1 MGMNGKKRVPIQ
13 PAILTREDKKRFNK
27 DLLTLAVPLALQNL
41 LGALVGA
48 SDALMLGRLNQ
59 ASIAAVSLANQISF
73 VMSLFTGSVVGAI
86 SVLVAQYMGK
96 GDDRNTKRFFAMG
109 IRYAFGIS
117 LVFFLL
123 AFCIPDKLMRLFTPE
138 QELIRIGA
146 EYLRIVSFSYLFMG
160 LAQPYLMIMRNSG
173 RVKTSL
179 WISAV
184 TVIVDMTADFFL
196 IYGVGSWKGL
206 GANGSAYS
214 TIVVEVIA
222 LGICIVESLQKDHI
236 HPDGASLCFFSM
248 NFEKDI
254 WKVIPGMLASSLSW
268 GLSMTMHQV
277 ILGHMGTDATAAASV
292 TGVAT
297 QLVQCI
303 SMGLAA
309 GGGIILGK
317 MLGRNEF
324 AMAKAYG
331 RRFFKVSFING
342 LINAGLLLLVGPVV
356 YFFYV
361 LEPQAKIYLIQMLA
375 FNMLYMFAF
384 AYNTIYTVGVFPAG
398 GDSRYDAIS
407 VIIATW
413 CFAIPLSLLG
423 CFVFHWP
430 VMVVYMVMRCDEIIK
445 FPFLYLRFNT
455 DIWVRNL
462 TRSEVQ

>member
-1 MGMNGKKRVPIQ
+1 MSITRKKRIPIQ
-13 PAILTREDKKRFNK
+13 PAILTEEAKKRFNK
-27 DLLTLAVPLALQNL
+27 DLLTLAVPLALQSL

-73 VMSLFTGSVVGAI
+73 IMSLFTGSVIGTI
-86 SVLVAQYMGK
+86 SVLIAQYVGK
-96 GDDRNTKRFFAMG
+96 GDQRNTQRFFAMG

-117 LVFFLL
+117 VVFFLL
-123 AFCIPDKLMRLFTPE
+123 AFCIPEQLMRIFTPE
-138 QELIRIGA
+138 EELIRIGS

-160 LAQPYLMIMRNSG
+160 ISQPYLMVMRTSG

-214 TIVVEVIA
+214 TIAVEAIA
-222 LGICIVESLQKDHI
+222 LCICIVESMQKDHI
-236 HPDGASLCFFSM
+236 HPDRSSMRFFSKA
-248 NFEKDI
+248 FERDI
-254 WKVIPGMLASSLSW
+254 WKVIPGMLASALSW
-268 GLSMTMHQV
+268 GLSMTMHQF

-297 QLVQCI
+297 QMIQCV

-317 MLGRNEF
+317 MLGRDEF

-331 RRFFKVSFING
+331 KRFFRVSFING
-342 LINAGLLLLVGPVV
+342 LINAGLLLIVGPLV
-356 YFFYV
+356 YFFYA
-361 LEPQAKIYLIQMLA
+361 LEPQAKTYLIQMLA
-375 FNMLYMFAF
+375 YNMLYMFAF

-430 VMVVYMVMRCDEIIK
+430 VMVVYMVMCCDEIIK
-445 FPFLYLRFNT
+445 FPFIYLRFNT
-455 DIWVRNL
+455 DIWVKNL
-462 TRSEVQ
+462 TRSEG

>member
-1 MGMNGKKRVPIQ
+1 MSITRKKRTPIQ
-13 PAILTREDKKRFNK
+13 PAILTGEDKKRFNK

-73 VMSLFTGSVVGAI
+73 VMSLFTGSVIGTI
-86 SVLVAQYMGK
+86 SVLIAQYMGK
-96 GDDRNTKRFFAMG
+96 GDQRNTQRFFAMG

-117 LVFFLL
+117 VVFFLL
-123 AFCIPDKLMRLFTPE
+123 AFCIPEQLMRIFTLE
-138 QELIRIGA
+138 EELIRIGS

-160 LAQPYLMIMRNSG
+160 ISQPYLMVMRTSG

-184 TVIVDMTADFFL
+184 TVIVDMTADCFL

-214 TIVVEVIA
+214 TIAVEAIA
-222 LGICIVESLQKDHI
+222 LCICIVESMQKDHI
-236 HPDGASLCFFSM
+236 HPDRSSMRFFSKA
-248 NFEKDI
+248 FERDI
-254 WKVIPGMLASSLSW
+254 WKVIPGMLASALSW
-268 GLSMTMHQV
+268 GLSMTMHQF

-297 QLVQCI
+297 QMIQCV

-317 MLGRNEF
+317 MLGRDEF

-331 RRFFKVSFING
+331 KRFFRVSFING
-342 LINAGLLLLVGPVV
+342 LINAGLLLIVGPLV
-356 YFFYV
+356 YFFYA
-361 LEPQAKIYLIQMLA
+361 LEPQAKTYLIQMLA
-375 FNMLYMFAF
+375 YNMLYMFAF

-430 VMVVYMVMRCDEIIK
+430 VMIVYMVMCCDEIIK
-445 FPFLYLRFNT
+445 FPFIYLRFNT
-455 DIWVRNL
+455 DIWVKNL
-462 TRSEVQ
+462 TRSER

>member
-1 MGMNGKKRVPIQ
+1 MSTTGKERVPIQ
-13 PAILTREDKKRFNK
+13 PAILTAEDKKRFNK

-73 VMSLFTGSVVGAI
+73 VMSLFTGSVIGAI

-96 GDDRNTKRFFAMG
+96 GDHRNTQRFFAMG

-117 LVFFLL
+117 MVFFLL
-123 AFCIPDKLMRLFTPE
+123 AFCMPEQLMRIFTPE
-138 QELIRIGA
+138 PELIRIGA
-146 EYLRIVSFSYLFMG
+146 GYLRIVSISYLFMG
-160 LAQPYLMIMRNSG
+160 ISQPYLMIMRTSG
-173 RVKTSL
+173 RVRTSL

-214 TIVVEVIA
+214 TIAVEVIA
-222 LGICIVESLQKDHI
+222 LCICIVESMQKDHV
-236 HPDGASLCFFSM
+236 HPDGASLRFFSKD
-248 NFEKDI
+248 FEKDI

-268 GLSMTMHQV
+268 GLSMTMHQF

-297 QLVQCI
+297 QLIQCI

-317 MLGRNEF
+317 MLGRDEF
-324 AMAKAYG
+324 AMAKPYG
-331 RRFFKVSFING
+331 KRFFKVSFING
-342 LINAGLLLLVGPVV
+342 LINAGLFLIVGPLV

-361 LEPQAKIYLIQMLA
+361 LEPQAKTYLIQMLV

-413 CFAIPLSLLG
+413 CFAVPLSLLG

-445 FPFLYLRFNT
+445 FPFIYLRFNT
-455 DIWVRNL
+455 DIWVKNL
-462 TRSEVQ
+462 TRSEG

>member
-1 MGMNGKKRVPIQ
+1 MSITRKKRTPIQ
-13 PAILTREDKKRFNK
+13 PAILTEEDKKRFNK

-73 VMSLFTGSVVGAI
+73 IMSLFTGSVIGTI
-86 SVLVAQYMGK
+86 SVLIAQYMGK
-96 GDDRNTKRFFAMG
+96 GDQRNTQRFFAMG

-117 LVFFLL
+117 VVFFLL
-123 AFCIPDKLMRLFTPE
+123 AFCIPEQLMRIFTLE
-138 QELIRIGA
+138 EELIRIGS

-160 LAQPYLMIMRNSG
+160 ISQPYLMVMRTTG

-214 TIVVEVIA
+214 TIAVEAIA
-222 LGICIVESLQKDHI
+222 LCICIVESMQKDHI
-236 HPDGASLCFFSM
+236 HPDRSSMRFFSKA
-248 NFEKDI
+248 FERDI
-254 WKVIPGMLASSLSW
+254 WKVIPGMLASALSW
-268 GLSMTMHQV
+268 GLSMTMHQF

-297 QLVQCI
+297 QMIQCV

-317 MLGRNEF
+317 MLGRDEF

-331 RRFFKVSFING
+331 KRFFRVSFVNG
-342 LINAGLLLLVGPVV
+342 LINAGLLLIVGPLV
-356 YFFYV
+356 YFFYA
-361 LEPQAKIYLIQMLA
+361 LEPQAKTYLIQMLA
-375 FNMLYMFAF
+375 YNMLYMFAF

-430 VMVVYMVMRCDEIIK
+430 VMVVYMVMCCDEIIK
-445 FPFLYLRFNT
+445 FPFIYLRFNT
-455 DIWVRNL
+455 DIWVKNL
-462 TRSEVQ
+462 TRSEG

>member
-1 MGMNGKKRVPIQ
+1 MSITRKKRTPIQ
-13 PAILTREDKKRFNK
+13 PAILTEEDKKRFNK

-73 VMSLFTGSVVGAI
+73 VMSLFTGSVIGTI
-86 SVLVAQYMGK
+86 SVLIAQYMGK
-96 GDDRNTKRFFAMG
+96 GDQRNTQRFFAMG

-117 LVFFLL
+117 VVFFLL
-123 AFCIPDKLMRLFTPE
+123 AFCIPEQLMRIFTPE
-138 QELIRIGA
+138 EELIRIGS

-160 LAQPYLMIMRNSG
+160 ISQPYLMVMRTSG

-184 TVIVDMTADFFL
+184 TVIVDMTADCFL

-214 TIVVEVIA
+214 TIAVEAIA
-222 LGICIVESLQKDHI
+222 LCICIVESMQKDHI
-236 HPDGASLCFFSM
+236 HPDRSSMRFFSKA
-248 NFEKDI
+248 FERDI
-254 WKVIPGMLASSLSW
+254 WKVIPGMLASALSW
-268 GLSMTMHQV
+268 GLSMTMHQF

-297 QLVQCI
+297 QLIQCI

-331 RRFFKVSFING
+331 KRFFRVSFING
-342 LINAGLLLLVGPVV
+342 LINAGLLLIAGPLV
-356 YFFYV
+356 YFFYA
-361 LEPQAKIYLIQMLA
+361 LEPQAKTYLIQMLA
-375 FNMLYMFAF
+375 YNMLYMFAF

-430 VMVVYMVMRCDEIIK
+430 VMVVYMVMCCDEIIK
-445 FPFLYLRFNT
+445 FPFIYLRFNT
-455 DIWVRNL
+455 DIWVKNL
-462 TRSEVQ
+462 TRSEG

>member
-1 MGMNGKKRVPIQ
+1 MSITRKKRTPIQ
-13 PAILTREDKKRFNK
+13 PAILTEEDKKRFNK

-73 VMSLFTGSVVGAI
+73 IMSLFTGSVIGAI
-86 SVLVAQYMGK
+86 SVLIAQYMGK
-96 GDDRNTKRFFAMG
+96 GDQRNTQRFFAMG

-117 LVFFLL
+117 VVFFLL
-123 AFCIPDKLMRLFTPE
+123 AFCIPEQLMRIFTPE
-138 QELIRIGA
+138 EELIRIGS

-160 LAQPYLMIMRNSG
+160 ISQPYLMVMRTSG

-214 TIVVEVIA
+214 TIAVEAIA
-222 LGICIVESLQKDHI
+222 LCICIVESMQKDHI
-236 HPDGASLCFFSM
+236 HPDRSSMCFFSKA
-248 NFEKDI
+248 FERDI
-254 WKVIPGMLASSLSW
+254 WKVIPGMLASALSW
-268 GLSMTMHQV
+268 GLSMTMHQF

-297 QLVQCI
+297 QMIQCV

-317 MLGRNEF
+317 MLGRDEF

-331 RRFFKVSFING
+331 KRFFRVSFING
-342 LINAGLLLLVGPVV
+342 LINAGLLLIVGLLV
-356 YFFYV
+356 YFFYA
-361 LEPQAKIYLIQMLA
+361 LDPQAKTYLIQMLA
-375 FNMLYMFAF
+375 YNMLYMFAF

-430 VMVVYMVMRCDEIIK
+430 VMVVYMVMCCDEIIK
-445 FPFLYLRFNT
+445 FPFIYLRFNT
-455 DIWVRNL
+455 DIWLKNL
-462 TRSEVQ
+462 TRSEG

>member
-1 MGMNGKKRVPIQ
+1 MSITRKKRTPIQ
-13 PAILTREDKKRFNK
+13 PAILTGEDKKRFNK

-73 VMSLFTGSVVGAI
+73 VMSLFTGSVIGTI
-86 SVLVAQYMGK
+86 SVLIAQYMGK
-96 GDDRNTKRFFAMG
+96 GDQRNTQRFFAMG

-117 LVFFLL
+117 VVFFLL
-123 AFCIPDKLMRLFTPE
+123 AFCIPEQLMRIFTPE
-138 QELIRIGA
+138 EELIRIGS

-160 LAQPYLMIMRNSG
+160 VSQPYLMVMRTSG

-184 TVIVDMTADFFL
+184 TVIVDMTADCFL

-214 TIVVEVIA
+214 TIAVEAIA
-222 LGICIVESLQKDHI
+222 LCICIVESMQKDHI
-236 HPDGASLCFFSM
+236 HPDRSSMRFFSKA
-248 NFEKDI
+248 FERDI
-254 WKVIPGMLASSLSW
+254 WKVIPGMLASALSW
-268 GLSMTMHQV
+268 GLSMTMHQF

-297 QLVQCI
+297 QMIQCV

-317 MLGRNEF
+317 MLGRDEF

-331 RRFFKVSFING
+331 KRFFRVSFING
-342 LINAGLLLLVGPVV
+342 LINAGLLLIVGPLV
-356 YFFYV
+356 YFFYA
-361 LEPQAKIYLIQMLA
+361 LEPQAKTYLILMLA
-375 FNMLYMFAF
+375 YNMLYMFAF

-430 VMVVYMVMRCDEIIK
+430 VMIVYMVMCCDEIIK
-445 FPFLYLRFNT
+445 FPFIYLRFNT
-455 DIWVRNL
+455 DIWVKNL
-462 TRSEVQ
+462 TRSEG

>member
-1 MGMNGKKRVPIQ
+1 MSITRKKRTPIQ
-13 PAILTREDKKRFNK
+13 PAILTEEDKKRFNK

-73 VMSLFTGSVVGAI
+73 IMSLFTGSVIGAI
-86 SVLVAQYMGK
+86 SVLIAQYMGK
-96 GDDRNTKRFFAMG
+96 GDQRNTQRFFAMG

-117 LVFFLL
+117 VVFFLL
-123 AFCIPDKLMRLFTPE
+123 AFCIPEQLMRIFTPE
-138 QELIRIGA
+138 EELIRIGS

-160 LAQPYLMIMRNSG
+160 ISQPYLMVMRTSG

-214 TIVVEVIA
+214 TIAVEAIA
-222 LGICIVESLQKDHI
+222 LCICIVESMQKDHI
-236 HPDGASLCFFSM
+236 HPDRSSMRFFSKA
-248 NFEKDI
+248 FERDI
-254 WKVIPGMLASSLSW
+254 WKVIPGMLASALSW
-268 GLSMTMHQV
+268 GLSMTMHQF

-297 QLVQCI
+297 QLIQCI

-309 GGGIILGK
+309 AGGIILGK
-317 MLGRNEF
+317 MLGHDEF

-331 RRFFKVSFING
+331 KRFFKVSFING
-342 LINAGLLLLVGPVV
+342 LINAGLFLIVGPLV

-361 LEPQAKIYLIQMLA
+361 LEPQAKTYLIQMLA
-375 FNMLYMFAF
+375 YNMLYMFAF

-423 CFVFHWP
+423 CFIFHWS
-430 VMVVYMVMRCDEIIK
+430 VMVVYIVMRCDEIIK

-455 DIWVRNL
+455 DIWVKNL
-462 TRSEVQ
+462 TRSEG

>member
-1 MGMNGKKRVPIQ
+1 MSITGKKRTPIQ

-73 VMSLFTGSVVGAI
+73 IMSLFTGSVIGAI
-86 SVLVAQYMGK
+86 SVLIAQYMGK
-96 GDDRNTKRFFAMG
+96 GDQRNTQRFFAMG

-117 LVFFLL
+117 VVFFLL
-123 AFCIPDKLMRLFTPE
+123 AFCIPEQLMRIFTPE
-138 QELIRIGA
+138 EESIRIGS

-160 LAQPYLMIMRNSG
+160 ISQPYLMVMRTSG

-214 TIVVEVIA
+214 TIAVEAIA
-222 LGICIVESLQKDHI
+222 LCICIVESMQKDHI
-236 HPDGASLCFFSM
+236 HPDRSSMRFFSKA
-248 NFEKDI
+248 FERDI
-254 WKVIPGMLASSLSW
+254 WKVIPGMLASALSW
-268 GLSMTMHQV
+268 GLSMTMHQF

-297 QLVQCI
+297 QMIQCV

-317 MLGRNEF
+317 MLGRDEF

-331 RRFFKVSFING
+331 KRFFRVSFING
-342 LINAGLLLLVGPVV
+342 LINAGLLLIVGPLV
-356 YFFYV
+356 YFFYA
-361 LEPQAKIYLIQMLA
+361 LEPQAKTYLIQMLA
-375 FNMLYMFAF
+375 YNMLYMFAF

-413 CFAIPLSLLG
+413 CFAKDVHCAVMALDGKGCFTDVLSTISQTRLSLID
-423 CFVFHWP
+423 H
-430 VMVVYMVMRCDEIIK
+430 RCNIE
-445 FPFLYLRFNT
+445 
-455 DIWVRNL
+455 
-462 TRSEVQ
+462 

>member
-1 MGMNGKKRVPIQ
+1 MSITRKKRTPIQ
-13 PAILTREDKKRFNK
+13 PAILTEEDKKRFNK

-73 VMSLFTGSVVGAI
+73 IMSLFTGSVIGAI
-86 SVLVAQYMGK
+86 SVLIAQYMGK
-96 GDDRNTKRFFAMG
+96 GDQRNTQRFFAMG

-117 LVFFLL
+117 VVFFLL
-123 AFCIPDKLMRLFTPE
+123 AFCIPEQLMRIFTPE
-138 QELIRIGA
+138 EELIRIGS

-160 LAQPYLMIMRNSG
+160 ISQPYLMVMRTSG

-184 TVIVDMTADFFL
+184 TVIVDMTADCFL

-214 TIVVEVIA
+214 TIAVEAIA
-222 LGICIVESLQKDHI
+222 LCICIVESMQKDHI
-236 HPDGASLCFFSM
+236 HPDRSSMRFFSKA
-248 NFEKDI
+248 FERDI
-254 WKVIPGMLASSLSW
+254 WKVIPGMLASALSW
-268 GLSMTMHQV
+268 GLSMTMHQF

-297 QLVQCI
+297 QMIQCV

-317 MLGRNEF
+317 MLGRDEF
-324 AMAKAYG
+324 AMAKVYG
-331 RRFFKVSFING
+331 KRFFRVSFING
-342 LINAGLLLLVGPVV
+342 LINAGLLLIVGPLV
-356 YFFYV
+356 YFFYA
-361 LEPQAKIYLIQMLA
+361 LEPQAKTYLIQMLA
-375 FNMLYMFAF
+375 YNMLYMFAF

-430 VMVVYMVMRCDEIIK
+430 VMVVYMVMCCDEIIK
-445 FPFLYLRFNT
+445 FPFIYLRFNT
-455 DIWVRNL
+455 DIWVKNL
-462 TRSEVQ
+462 TRSER

>member
-1 MGMNGKKRVPIQ
+1 MSITRKKRTPIQ
-13 PAILTREDKKRFNK
+13 PAILTGEDKKRFNK

-73 VMSLFTGSVVGAI
+73 IMSLFTGSVIGTI
-86 SVLVAQYMGK
+86 SVLIAQYMGK
-96 GDDRNTKRFFAMG
+96 GDQRNTQRFFAMG

-117 LVFFLL
+117 VVFFLL
-123 AFCIPDKLMRLFTPE
+123 AFCIPEQLMRIFTPE
-138 QELIRIGA
+138 EELIRIGS

-160 LAQPYLMIMRNSG
+160 ISQPYLMVMRTSG

-179 WISAV
+179 LISAV

-214 TIVVEVIA
+214 TIAVEAIA
-222 LGICIVESLQKDHI
+222 LCICIVESMQKDHI
-236 HPDGASLCFFSM
+236 HPDRSSMRFFSKA
-248 NFEKDI
+248 FERDI
-254 WKVIPGMLASSLSW
+254 WKVIPGMLASALSW
-268 GLSMTMHQV
+268 GLSMTMHQF

-297 QLVQCI
+297 QMIQCV

-317 MLGRNEF
+317 MLGRDEF

-331 RRFFKVSFING
+331 KRFFRVSFING
-342 LINAGLLLLVGPVV
+342 LINAGLLLIVGPLV
-356 YFFYV
+356 YFFYA
-361 LEPQAKIYLIQMLA
+361 LEPQAKTYLIQMLA
-375 FNMLYMFAF
+375 YNMLYMFAF

-423 CFVFHWP
+423 CFAFHWP
-430 VMVVYMVMRCDEIIK
+430 VMVVYMVMCCDEIIK
-445 FPFLYLRFNT
+445 FPFIYLRFNT
-455 DIWVRNL
+455 DIWVKNL
-462 TRSEVQ
+462 TRSEG

>member
-1 MGMNGKKRVPIQ
+1 MSITRKKRTPIQ

-73 VMSLFTGSVVGAI
+73 VMSLFTGSVIGTI
-86 SVLVAQYMGK
+86 SVLIAQYMGK
-96 GDDRNTKRFFAMG
+96 GDQRNTQRFFAMG

-117 LVFFLL
+117 VVFFLL
-123 AFCIPDKLMRLFTPE
+123 AFCIPEQLMRIFTPE
-138 QELIRIGA
+138 EELIRIGS

-160 LAQPYLMIMRNSG
+160 ISQPYLMVMRTSG

-184 TVIVDMTADFFL
+184 TVIVDMTADCFL

-214 TIVVEVIA
+214 TIAVEAIA
-222 LGICIVESLQKDHI
+222 LCICIVESMQKDHI
-236 HPDGASLCFFSM
+236 HPDRSSMRFFSKA
-248 NFEKDI
+248 FERDI
-254 WKVIPGMLASSLSW
+254 WKVIPGMLASALSW
-268 GLSMTMHQV
+268 GLSMTMHQF

-297 QLVQCI
+297 QMIQCV

-317 MLGRNEF
+317 MLGRDEF

-331 RRFFKVSFING
+331 KRFFRVSFING
-342 LINAGLLLLVGPVV
+342 LINAGLLLIVGPLV
-356 YFFYV
+356 YFFYA
-361 LEPQAKIYLIQMLA
+361 LEPQAKTYLIQMLA
-375 FNMLYMFAF
+375 YNMLYMFAF

-430 VMVVYMVMRCDEIIK
+430 VMVVYMVMCCDEIIK
-445 FPFLYLRFNT
+445 FPSIYLRFNT
-455 DIWVRNL
+455 DIWVKNL
-462 TRSEVQ
+462 TRSEG

>member
-1 MGMNGKKRVPIQ
+1 MSITRKKRTPIQ
-13 PAILTREDKKRFNK
+13 PAILTEEDKKRFNK

-73 VMSLFTGSVVGAI
+73 IMSLFTGSVIGTI
-86 SVLVAQYMGK
+86 SVLIAQYMGK
-96 GDDRNTKRFFAMG
+96 GDQRNTQRFFAMG

-117 LVFFLL
+117 VVFFLL
-123 AFCIPDKLMRLFTPE
+123 AFCIPEQLMRIFTLE
-138 QELIRIGA
+138 EELIRIGS

-160 LAQPYLMIMRNSG
+160 ISQPYLMVMRTSG

-214 TIVVEVIA
+214 TIAVEAIA
-222 LGICIVESLQKDHI
+222 LCICIVESMQKDHI
-236 HPDGASLCFFSM
+236 HPDRSSMRFFSKA
-248 NFEKDI
+248 FERDI
-254 WKVIPGMLASSLSW
+254 WKVIPGMLASALSW
-268 GLSMTMHQV
+268 GLSMTMHQF

-297 QLVQCI
+297 QMIQCV

-317 MLGRNEF
+317 MLGRDEF
-324 AMAKAYG
+324 AMAKVYG
-331 RRFFKVSFING
+331 KRFFRVSFING
-342 LINAGLLLLVGPVV
+342 LINAGLLLIVGPLV
-356 YFFYV
+356 YFFYA
-361 LEPQAKIYLIQMLA
+361 LEPQAKTYLIQMLA
-375 FNMLYMFAF
+375 YNMLYMFAF

-430 VMVVYMVMRCDEIIK
+430 VMVVYMVMCCDEIIK
-445 FPFLYLRFNT
+445 FPFIYLRFNT
-455 DIWVRNL
+455 DIWVKNL
-462 TRSEVQ
+462 TRSEG

>member
-1 MGMNGKKRVPIQ
+1 MSITRKKRTPIQ
-13 PAILTREDKKRFNK
+13 PAILTGEDKKRFNK

-73 VMSLFTGSVVGAI
+73 VMSLFTGSVIGTI
-86 SVLVAQYMGK
+86 SVLIAQYMGK
-96 GDDRNTKRFFAMG
+96 GDQRNTQRFFAMG

-117 LVFFLL
+117 VVFFLL
-123 AFCIPDKLMRLFTPE
+123 AFCIPEQLMRIFTPE
-138 QELIRIGA
+138 EELIRIGS

-160 LAQPYLMIMRNSG
+160 ISQPYLMVMRTSG

-184 TVIVDMTADFFL
+184 TVIVDMTADCFL

-214 TIVVEVIA
+214 TIAVEAIA
-222 LGICIVESLQKDHI
+222 LCICIVESMQKDHI
-236 HPDGASLCFFSM
+236 HPDRSSMRFFSKA
-248 NFEKDI
+248 FERDI
-254 WKVIPGMLASSLSW
+254 WKVIPGMLASALSW
-268 GLSMTMHQV
+268 GLSMTMHQF

-297 QLVQCI
+297 QMIQCV

-317 MLGRNEF
+317 MLGRDEF
-324 AMAKAYG
+324 AMAKVYG
-331 RRFFKVSFING
+331 KRFFRVSFING
-342 LINAGLLLLVGPVV
+342 LINAGLLLIVGPLV
-356 YFFYV
+356 YFFYA
-361 LEPQAKIYLIQMLA
+361 LEPQAKTYLILMLA
-375 FNMLYMFAF
+375 YNMLYMFAF

-430 VMVVYMVMRCDEIIK
+430 VMIVYMVMCCDEIIK
-445 FPFLYLRFNT
+445 FPFIYLRFNT
-455 DIWVRNL
+455 DIWVKNL
-462 TRSEVQ
+462 TRSER

>member
-1 MGMNGKKRVPIQ
+1 MSITGKKRTPIQ
-13 PAILTREDKKRFNK
+13 PAILTGEDKKRFNK

-73 VMSLFTGSVVGAI
+73 VMSLFTGSVIGAI
-86 SVLVAQYMGK
+86 SVLIAQYMGK
-96 GDDRNTKRFFAMG
+96 GDHRNTQRFFAMG

-117 LVFFLL
+117 VVFFLL
-123 AFCIPDKLMRLFTPE
+123 AFCIPEQLMRIFTPE
-138 QELIRIGA
+138 QELIRIGS

-160 LAQPYLMIMRNSG
+160 ISQPYLMVMRTSG

-214 TIVVEVIA
+214 TIAVEVIA
-222 LGICIVESLQKDHI
+222 LSICIVESMQKDHI
-236 HPDGASLCFFSM
+236 HPDRSSMRFFSKA
-248 NFEKDI
+248 FERDI
-254 WKVIPGMLASSLSW
+254 WKVIPGMLASALSW
-268 GLSMTMHQV
+268 GLSMTMHQF

-297 QLVQCI
+297 QMIQCV

-317 MLGRNEF
+317 MLGRDEF

-331 RRFFKVSFING
+331 KRFFKVSFING
-342 LINAGLLLLVGPVV
+342 LINAGLFLIVGPAGEDLPDPNAGLQYAV
-356 YFFYV
+356 YV
-361 LEPQAKIYLIQMLA
+361 CLRLQHD
-375 FNMLYMFAF
+375 LYRRRVSGRWGFQ
-384 AYNTIYTVGVFPAG
+384 I
-398 GDSRYDAIS
+398 
-407 VIIATW
+407 
-413 CFAIPLSLLG
+413 
-423 CFVFHWP
+423 
-430 VMVVYMVMRCDEIIK
+430 
-445 FPFLYLRFNT
+445 
-455 DIWVRNL
+455 
-462 TRSEVQ
+462 

>member
-1 MGMNGKKRVPIQ
+1 MSAPEKKRIPIQ
-13 PAILTREDKKRFNK
+13 PALLTGEDKKRFNQE
-27 DLLTLAVPLALQNL
+27 LLTLAVPLALQNL

-73 VMSLFTGSVVGAI
+73 VMSLFTGSVIGAI

-96 GDDRNTKRFFAMG
+96 GDQRSTKRFFAMG

-123 AFCIPDKLMRLFTPE
+123 AFCIPERLMRIFTPE
-138 QELIRIGA
+138 PELIRIGA

-160 LAQPYLMIMRNSG
+160 LSQPYLMIMRTSG

-184 TVIVDMTADFFL
+184 TVVVAMTADFFL

-214 TIVVEVIA
+214 TIVVEAVA
-222 LGICIVESLQKDHI
+222 LAICVVESLQKDHV
-236 HPDGASLCFFSM
+236 HPDGESMRFFSKE
-248 NFEKDI
+248 FEQDI

-268 GLSMTMHQV
+268 GLSMTMHQF

-292 TGVAT
+292 TGVAM
-297 QLVQCI
+297 QLIQCV
-303 SMGLAA
+303 SMGLAS

-317 MLGRNEF
+317 MLGRNDF

-331 RRFFKVSFING
+331 KRFFRVSFING
-342 LINAGLLLLVGPVV
+342 LINAGLLLIVGPLV

-361 LEPQAKIYLIQMLA
+361 LEPQAKAYLIRMLA
-375 FNMLYMFAF
+375 FNVLYMFAF

-430 VMVVYMVMRCDEIIK
+430 VMAVYMVMRCDEIVK

-455 DIWVRNL
+455 DIWLKNL
-462 TRSEVQ
+462 TRNES

>member
-1 MGMNGKKRVPIQ
+1 MSITRKKRTPIQ
-13 PAILTREDKKRFNK
+13 PAILTGEDKKRFNK

-73 VMSLFTGSVVGAI
+73 VMSLFTGSVIGTI
-86 SVLVAQYMGK
+86 SVLIAQYMGK
-96 GDDRNTKRFFAMG
+96 GDQRNTQRFFAMG

-117 LVFFLL
+117 VVFFLL
-123 AFCIPDKLMRLFTPE
+123 AFCIPEQLMRIFTPE
-138 QELIRIGA
+138 EELIRIGS

-160 LAQPYLMIMRNSG
+160 ISQPYLMVMRTSG

-184 TVIVDMTADFFL
+184 TVIVDMTADCFL

-214 TIVVEVIA
+214 TIAVEAIA
-222 LGICIVESLQKDHI
+222 LCICIVESMQKDHI
-236 HPDGASLCFFSM
+236 HPDRSSMRFFSKA
-248 NFEKDI
+248 FERDI
-254 WKVIPGMLASSLSW
+254 WKVIPGMLASALSW
-268 GLSMTMHQV
+268 GLSMTMHQF

-297 QLVQCI
+297 QMIQCV

-317 MLGRNEF
+317 MLGRDEF
-324 AMAKAYG
+324 AMAKVYG
-331 RRFFKVSFING
+331 KRFFRVSFING
-342 LINAGLLLLVGPVV
+342 LINAGLLLIVGPLV
-356 YFFYV
+356 YFFYA
-361 LEPQAKIYLIQMLA
+361 LEPQAKTYLILMLA
-375 FNMLYMFAF
+375 YNMLYMFAF

-430 VMVVYMVMRCDEIIK
+430 VMVVYMVMCCDEIIK
-445 FPFLYLRFNT
+445 FPFIYLRFNT
-455 DIWVRNL
+455 DIWVKNL
-462 TRSEVQ
+462 TRSER

>member
-1 MGMNGKKRVPIQ
+1 MSIKGKERTPVQ
-13 PAILTREDKKRFNK
+13 PAILTVEDKKRFNK
-27 DLLTLAVPLALQNL
+27 ELLTLAVPLALQNL
-41 LGALVGA
+41 LRALVGA

-73 VMSLFTGSVVGAI
+73 VMSLFTSSVIGAI
-86 SVLVAQYMGK
+86 SVLIAQYMGK
-96 GDDRNTKRFFAMG
+96 GDHRNTQRFFAMG
-109 IRYAFGIS
+109 IRYASGIS
-117 LVFFLL
+117 VVFFLL
-123 AFCIPDKLMRLFTPE
+123 AFCIPEQLMRIFTPE
-138 QELIRIGA
+138 QELIRIGSG
-146 EYLRIVSFSYLFMG
+146 YLRIVSFSYLFMG
-160 LAQPYLMIMRNSG
+160 ISQPYLMVMRISG

-214 TIVVEVIA
+214 TIAVEGIA
-222 LGICIVESLQKDHI
+222 LIICIVESMQKDHI
-236 HPDGASLCFFSM
+236 HPDRSSMRFFSKD
-248 NFEKDI
+248 FERDI

-268 GLSMTMHQV
+268 GLSMTMHQF

-297 QLVQCI
+297 QLIQCI
-303 SMGLAA
+303 SVGLAA

-317 MLGRNEF
+317 MLGRDEF

-331 RRFFKVSFING
+331 KRFFKVSFING
-342 LINAGLLLLVGPVV
+342 LINAGLFLIVGPLV

-361 LEPQAKIYLIQMLA
+361 LEPQAKTYLIQMLA
-375 FNMLYMFAF
+375 YNMLYMFAF
-384 AYNTIYTVGVFPAG
+384 AYNTIYTGGVLPAG

-423 CFVFHWP
+423 RFVFHWP
-430 VMVVYMVMRCDEIIK
+430 VMVVYIVMRCDEIIK

-455 DIWVRNL
+455 DIWVKNL
-462 TRSEVQ
+462 TRSEG

>member
-1 MGMNGKKRVPIQ
+1 MSITRKKRTPIQ
-13 PAILTREDKKRFNK
+13 PAILTEEDKKGFNK

-59 ASIAAVSLANQISF
+59 ASIAAVSIANQISF
-73 VMSLFTGSVVGAI
+73 VMSLFTGSVIGAI
-86 SVLVAQYMGK
+86 SVLIAQYMGK
-96 GDDRNTKRFFAMG
+96 GDQRNTQRFFAMG

-117 LVFFLL
+117 VFFFLL
-123 AFCIPDKLMRLFTPE
+123 AFCIPEQLMRIFTPE
-138 QELIRIGA
+138 QELIRIGS
-146 EYLRIVSFSYLFMG
+146 EYLRIVSFSYLLMG
-160 LAQPYLMIMRNSG
+160 ISQPYLMVMRTSG

-184 TVIVDMTADFFL
+184 TVIVDMTTDFFL

-214 TIVVEVIA
+214 TIAVEAIA
-222 LGICIVESLQKDHI
+222 LCICIVESMQKDHI
-236 HPDGASLCFFSM
+236 HPDRSSMRFFSKA
-248 NFEKDI
+248 FERDI
-254 WKVIPGMLASSLSW
+254 WKVIPGMLASALSW
-268 GLSMTMHQV
+268 GLSMTMHQF

-297 QLVQCI
+297 QLIQCI

-317 MLGRNEF
+317 MLGRDEF

-331 RRFFKVSFING
+331 KRFFKVSFING
-342 LINAGLLLLVGPVV
+342 LINTGLFLIVGPLV
-356 YFFYV
+356 YFFYA
-361 LEPQAKIYLIQMLA
+361 LEPQAKTYLIQMLA
-375 FNMLYMFAF
+375 YNMLYMFAF

-430 VMVVYMVMRCDEIIK
+430 VMVVYMVMCCDEIIK

-455 DIWVRNL
+455 DIWVKNL
-462 TRSEVQ
+462 TRNEV

>member
-1 MGMNGKKRVPIQ
+1 MFTRGKKRIPIQ
-13 PAILTREDKKRFNK
+13 PAVLTKEDKKQFNK
-27 DLLTLAVPLALQNL
+27 ELLTLAIPLAMQNL
-41 LGALVGA
+41 LTALVGA

-73 VMSLFTGSVVGAI
+73 VMSLFSGSVIGAI

-96 GDDRNTKRFFAMG
+96 GDHKNTRRFFAMG

-123 AFCIPDKLMRLFTPE
+123 AFFMPEQLMRIFTPE
-138 QELIRIGA
+138 EELIRIGA
-146 EYLRIVSFSYLFMG
+146 GYLRIVSFSYLFMG
-160 LAQPYLMIMRNSG
+160 LSQPYLMIMRTSG

-196 IYGVGSWKGL
+196 IYGVGQWKGL

-222 LGICIVESLQKDHI
+222 LGSCIVESLQKDHE
-236 HPDGASLCFFSM
+236 HPDGESMRFFSKD
-248 NFEKDI
+248 FEKDI
-254 WKVIPGMLASSLSW
+254 WKVIPGMLASALSW
-268 GLSMTMHQV
+268 GLSMTMHQF

-297 QLVQCI
+297 QLIQCI
-303 SMGLAA
+303 SMGLAI

-324 AMAKAYG
+324 EKAKAYG
-331 RRFFKVSFING
+331 KRFFKVSFING
-342 LINAGLLLLVGPVV
+342 LINAGLFLIVGPLV

-361 LEPQAKIYLIQMLA
+361 LEPQAKIYLIQMLI
-375 FNMLYMFAF
+375 FSMLYMFAF

-413 CFAIPLSLLG
+413 CFAIPLALLG

-430 VMVVYMVMRCDEIIK
+430 VMVVYIVMCCDEIVK

-455 DIWVRNL
+455 DIWVKNL
-462 TRSEVQ
+462 TREDAE

>member
-1 MGMNGKKRVPIQ
+1 MSITRKKRTPIQ
-13 PAILTREDKKRFNK
+13 PAILTGEDKKRFNK

-73 VMSLFTGSVVGAI
+73 VMSLFTGSVIGTI
-86 SVLVAQYMGK
+86 SVLIAQYMGK
-96 GDDRNTKRFFAMG
+96 GDQRNTQRFFAMG

-117 LVFFLL
+117 VVFFLL
-123 AFCIPDKLMRLFTPE
+123 AFCIPEQLMRIFTPE
-138 QELIRIGA
+138 EELIRIGS

-160 LAQPYLMIMRNSG
+160 IFQPYLMVMRTSG

-184 TVIVDMTADFFL
+184 TVIVDMTADCFL

-214 TIVVEVIA
+214 TIAVEAIA
-222 LGICIVESLQKDHI
+222 LCICIVESMQKDHI
-236 HPDGASLCFFSM
+236 HPDRSSMRFFSKA
-248 NFEKDI
+248 FERDI
-254 WKVIPGMLASSLSW
+254 WKVIPGMLASALSW
-268 GLSMTMHQV
+268 GLSMTMHQF

-297 QLVQCI
+297 QMIQCV

-317 MLGRNEF
+317 MLGRDEF

-331 RRFFKVSFING
+331 KRFFRVSFING
-342 LINAGLLLLVGPVV
+342 LINAGLLLIVGPLV
-356 YFFYV
+356 YFFYA
-361 LEPQAKIYLIQMLA
+361 LEPQAKTYLIQMLA
-375 FNMLYMFAF
+375 YNMLYMFAF

-430 VMVVYMVMRCDEIIK
+430 VMIVYMVMCCDEIIK
-445 FPFLYLRFNT
+445 FPFIYLRFNT
-455 DIWVRNL
+455 DIWVKNL
-462 TRSEVQ
+462 TRSER